1 MRQNHYWGYFDFS
14 MIGWR

>member
-1 MRQNHYWGYFDFS
+1 MRQNHYWDYFDFS